1 MSFKLYYAPGACS
14 LAVHAALELAGVPFE
29 PVLVKMHQGEHK
41 SAEYLALNPRG
52 QVPLL
57 VDGSDAIGQIVA
69 MVLHVDAAVPQAQL
83 LPASGLTRTRVLE
96 TLCWLNSTVHP
107 AFTRV
112 YRPGNFATT
121 SEGQADVKTCGA
133 ATFRELLQE
142 LDAHVAQCSSA
153 WLNGAQPGIL
163 DTYTLTLVRWGALIG
178 IDPVG
183 LPATWALVQRL
194 AALPAVARVL
204 ERERLVLNPYQPT
217 A

>member
-14 LAVHAALELAGVPFE
+14 LAVHAALELAEVPFE

-57 VDGSDAIGQIVA
+57 VDGADAIGQIVA
-69 MVLHVDAAVPQAQL
+69 MVLHLDAAVPQAQL
-83 LPASGLTRTRVLE
+83 LPTTGLARTRVLE

-112 YRPGNFATT
+112 FRPGNFAATP
-121 SEGQADVKTCGA
+121 EGQADVKTCGVA
-133 ATFRELLQE
+133 KFRELLQE
-142 LDAHVAQCSSA
+142 LEAHVAQCPTT
-153 WLNGAQPGIL
+153 WLNGERPGIL
-163 DTYTLTLVRWGALIG
+163 DTYTLTLLRWGALIG
-178 IDPVG
+178 IDPST

-204 ERERLVLNPYQPT
+204 EREKLALNPYQP
-217 A
+217 AA